1 METRMITPI
10 TPDESSYVESAILR
24 AVEASAPIAAWTI
37 DELNQ
42 FADLDSVRDAWAHTE
57 RLAG

>member
-1 METRMITPI
+1 MITPI